1 MVHFSHDYLNMP
13 LQRGGKVITRLHYIV
28 NLTEARQRYGPGLKG
43 YNTVKSFDDRLSVVE
58 ELGGFSCALNL
69 KNEFGCGAVNIMNI
83 AMRKIGYRVWVWS
96 EMNGLR
102 SIIGEGVCSSK

>member
-1 MVHFSHDYLNMP
+1 MTFVHLADFGVDFLCLPLPMVHFSHDYLNMP

-58 ELGGFSCALNL
+58 ELGSFSCALNL
-69 KNEFGCGAVNIMNI
+69 K
-83 AMRKIGYRVWVWS
+83 K
-96 EMNGLR
+96 
-102 SIIGEGVCSSK
+102 